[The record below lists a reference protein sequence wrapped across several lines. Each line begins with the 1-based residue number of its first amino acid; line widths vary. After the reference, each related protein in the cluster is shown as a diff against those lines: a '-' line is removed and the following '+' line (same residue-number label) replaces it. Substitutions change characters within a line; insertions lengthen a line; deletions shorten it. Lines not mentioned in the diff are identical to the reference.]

1 MRIAMFSWRSP
12 SHPLAGGAEFF
23 TDRLLRELSQLG
35 HQAVW
40 ITATSRS
47 NKEQDSSCP
56 YQSVELGGRYS
67 VYSKA
72 REWARQNHSGFD
84 VLVDQVNT
92 VPFQLSRLGV
102 STPVAGLFYQT
113 AEDVW
118 SSNTALPV
126 ALAGRFL
133 LEPRWLRGFKGV
145 PVAALSDSTKQAL
158 RRFGIDDVTVIG
170 SALPTDCSC
179 SFQTQRPR
187 THNLLSIS
195 RIVGYK
201 QVDHAIKAVEIA
213 RKQLPMLTLT
223 VVGDG
228 PELRNLARRYSSW
241 VRFLG
246 HVSPQRKCELF
257 EESDAHIVC
266 SKREGW
272 ALTVTEAAVHGVPTI
287 GYANPGLV
295 DSITSANG
303 YLTPP
308 SPTALAAWIAQFY
321 EATVECST
329 PPPDGGASTWRL
341 IAEDFLS
348 VIARSSAVVSPQRT
362 A

>member
-23 TDRLLRELSQLG
+23 TDRLLRELAQLG
-35 HQAVW
+35 HHAVW
-40 ITATSRS
+40 ITAMSHS
-47 NKEQDSSCP
+47 NQERDSARP
-56 YQSVELGGRYS
+56 YQFVELGGRYS

-72 REWARQNHSGFD
+72 RAWARQNHSDFD

-92 VPFQLSRLGV
+92 VPFQLSRLGT

-118 SSNTALPV
+118 ASNIALPV

-133 LEPRWLRGFKGV
+133 LEPKWLRGFRDV

-158 RRFGIDDVTVIG
+158 RRFGVDDVTVIG
-170 SALPTDCSC
+170 SALPAACSC
-179 SFQTQRPR
+179 SFQTQRAR
-187 THNLLSIS
+187 AHNLLTLS

-201 QVDHAIKAVEIA
+201 QVDHAIKAVQIA
-213 RKQLPMLTLT
+213 RKQLPTLTLT

-228 PELRNLARRYSSW
+228 PELRKLERRSPSW
-241 VRFLG
+241 IRFLG
-246 HVSPQRKCELF
+246 HVPPQRKCELF
-257 EESDAHIVC
+257 NESDAHIVC

-295 DSITSANG
+295 DSITAANG

-308 SPTALAAWIAQFY
+308 SPTALAAWIVQFY
-321 EATVECST
+321 EATAECSA
-329 PPPDGGASTWRL
+329 PPVDGGASTWRS
-341 IAEDFLS
+341 IAEQFLS
-348 VIARSSAVVSPQRT
+348 VIDR
-362 A
+362 